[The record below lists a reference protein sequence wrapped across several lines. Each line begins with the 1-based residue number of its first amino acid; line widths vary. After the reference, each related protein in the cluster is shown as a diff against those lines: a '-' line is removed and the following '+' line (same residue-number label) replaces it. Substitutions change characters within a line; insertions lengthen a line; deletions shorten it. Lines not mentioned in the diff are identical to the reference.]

1 MITILRIGNYNYV
14 KSIFLMLLTG
24 LCFVAVM
31 VSVKYLS
38 KDLPSIQAAFF
49 RYLFGLILILPLFKF
64 QYKNNTN
71 KIPIFKYGLRGLI
84 HGFAVVLWFYS
95 VANIPMA
102 DVTAINYLTPIFTT
116 IGAILIFKE
125 VITLNRVGA
134 LLLSFIG
141 AMLILKPGI
150 EIFSYGKIAQ
160 LLSTILFAASY
171 LIAKNLTKTESTN
184 LIVIF
189 LTFFATITLLPF
201 TFFMW
206 VNPSIDDLLL
216 LFVVAILG
224 TLGHYFMTM
233 ALSLAPLSV
242 TQPVIFFQL
251 IWSTLIGLLLFGE
264 SVDIFILIGGSFI
277 VVAIV
282 QLSSNE
288 KIIKKT
294 P

>member
-1 MITILRIGNYNYV
+1 
-14 KSIFLMLLTG
+14 MLLTG

-64 QYKNNTN
+64 QYKKNTN
-71 KIPIFKYGLRGLI
+71 KLPIFKYGLRGII

-141 AMLILKPGI
+141 AMLILKPGF
-150 EIFSYGKIAQ
+150 EIFSAGKIAQ
-160 LLSTILFAASY
+160 LLSTILFATSY
-171 LIAKNLTKTESTN
+171 LITKNLTKTESTN

-216 LFVVAILG
+216 LFGVAILG

-264 SVDIFILIGGSFI
+264 SLDIFILIGGSFI

-288 KIIKKT
+288 KLIKKT

>member
-1 MITILRIGNYNYV
+1 LITSLRIRNYNYL

-64 QYKNNTN
+64 QYKKNKN

-160 LLSTILFAASY
+160 LLSTILFATSY

>member
-1 MITILRIGNYNYV
+1 MSASLRIRNFNYL

-64 QYKNNTN
+64 QYKKNTN
-71 KIPIFKYGLRGLI
+71 KLPIFKYGLRGII

-95 VANIPMA
+95 VVNIPMA

-134 LLLSFIG
+134 LLLSFVG
-141 AMLILKPGI
+141 AMLILKPGF

-160 LLSTILFAASY
+160 LFSTILFATSY

-201 TFFMW
+201 TFFLW
-206 VNPSIDDLLL
+206 VNPSIGDLLL
-216 LFVVAILG
+216 LFGVAILG

-264 SVDIFILIGGSFI
+264 SLDIFILIGGSFI

>member
-1 MITILRIGNYNYV
+1 MITSLRIRNFNYL

-64 QYKNNTN
+64 QYKKNTN
-71 KIPIFKYGLRGLI
+71 KLPIFKYGLRGII

-160 LLSTILFAASY
+160 LLSTILFATSY

-216 LFVVAILG
+216 LFGVAILG
-224 TLGHYFMTM
+224 TFGHYFMTM

-264 SVDIFILIGGSFI
+264 SLDIFILIGGSFI

>member
-1 MITILRIGNYNYV
+1 MITSLRIKNLDYV
-14 KSIFLMLLTG
+14 TSIFLMLLTG

-64 QYKNNTN
+64 QYKKNTN
-71 KIPIFKYGLRGLI
+71 KLPIFKYGLRGII

-160 LLSTILFAASY
+160 LLSTILFATSY

-264 SVDIFILIGGSFI
+264 SLDIFILIGGSFI

>member
-1 MITILRIGNYNYV
+1 MITSLRIRNLNYF

-31 VSVKYLS
+31 VSVKYLG

-64 QYKNNTN
+64 QYKKNTN
-71 KIPIFKYGLRGLI
+71 KLPIFKYGLRGII

-95 VANIPMA
+95 VVNIPMA

-201 TFFMW
+201 TFFLW
-206 VNPSIDDLLL
+206 VNPSIGDLLL
-216 LFVVAILG
+216 LFGVAILG

>member
-1 MITILRIGNYNYV
+1 MITRLRIRNLNYV

-64 QYKNNTN
+64 QYKKNTN
-71 KIPIFKYGLRGLI
+71 KLPIFKYGLRGLI

-160 LLSTILFAASY
+160 LLSTILFATSY

-201 TFFMW
+201 TFFLW
-206 VNPSIDDLLL
+206 VNPSIGDLLL
-216 LFVVAILG
+216 LFGVAILG

-264 SVDIFILIGGSFI
+264 SLDIFILIGGSFI

-288 KIIKKT
+288 KLKN
-294 P
+294 

>member
-1 MITILRIGNYNYV
+1 MITSLRIRNYNYL

-49 RYLFGLILILPLFKF
+49 RYLFGLILILPLFRF
-64 QYKNNTN
+64 GYKKNTN
-71 KIPIFKYGLRGLI
+71 KIPIFKYGLRGII

-141 AMLILKPGI
+141 AMLILKPGF
-150 EIFSYGKIAQ
+150 EIFSDGKIAQ
-160 LLSTILFAASY
+160 LLSTILFATSY

-201 TFFMW
+201 TFFLW

-216 LFVVAILG
+216 LFGVAILG

-264 SVDIFILIGGSFI
+264 SLDIFILIGGAFI
-277 VVAIV
+277 VVAIL

-288 KIIKKT
+288 KLKN
-294 P
+294 

>member
-1 MITILRIGNYNYV
+1 
-14 KSIFLMLLTG
+14 MLLTG

-64 QYKNNTN
+64 QYRKNTN
-71 KIPIFKYGLRGLI
+71 KLPIFKYGLRGLI

-141 AMLILKPGI
+141 AMLILKPGM

-160 LLSTILFAASY
+160 LLSTILFATSY
-171 LIAKNLTKTESTN
+171 LIAKTLTKTESTN

-251 IWSTLIGLLLFGE
+251 IWSTVSGLLLFGE
-264 SVDIFILIGGSFI
+264 SLDISILIGGSFI

>member
-1 MITILRIGNYNYV
+1 MITSLRIRNLNYF

-64 QYKNNTN
+64 QYKKNTN
-71 KIPIFKYGLRGLI
+71 KLPIFKYGLRGII

-160 LLSTILFAASY
+160 LLSTILFATSY

>member
-1 MITILRIGNYNYV
+1 
-14 KSIFLMLLTG
+14 MLLTG

-64 QYKNNTN
+64 QYKKNTN
-71 KIPIFKYGLRGLI
+71 KLPIFKYGLRGII

-116 IGAILIFKE
+116 VGAILIFKE

-141 AMLILKPGI
+141 AMLILKPGF

-160 LLSTILFAASY
+160 LFSTILFATSY

-201 TFFMW
+201 TFFLW
-206 VNPSIDDLLL
+206 VNPSIGDLLL
-216 LFVVAILG
+216 LFGVAILG

-288 KIIKKT
+288 KLKK
-294 P
+294 

>member
-1 MITILRIGNYNYV
+1 MITSLRIRNYNYL
-14 KSIFLMLLTG
+14 KSIVLMLLTG

-64 QYKNNTN
+64 KYKKNTN

-160 LLSTILFAASY
+160 LLSTILFATSY

-216 LFVVAILG
+216 LFGVAILG
-224 TLGHYFMTM
+224 TLGHYLMTM

-264 SVDIFILIGGSFI
+264 SVDIYILIGGSFI

>member
-1 MITILRIGNYNYV
+1 MITSLRIKNLNYV
-14 KSIFLMLLTG
+14 TSIFLMLLTG

-64 QYKNNTN
+64 QYKKNTN
-71 KIPIFKYGLRGLI
+71 KLPIFKYGLRGII

-160 LLSTILFAASY
+160 LLSTILFATSY

-201 TFFMW
+201 TFFLW

-216 LFVVAILG
+216 LFGVAILG

-264 SVDIFILIGGSFI
+264 SLDIFILIGGSFI

>member
-1 MITILRIGNYNYV
+1 MITSLRIRNYNYL

-64 QYKNNTN
+64 QYKKNKN

-160 LLSTILFAASY
+160 LLSTILFATSY

>member
-1 MITILRIGNYNYV
+1 
-14 KSIFLMLLTG
+14 MLLTG
-24 LCFVAVM
+24 VCFVAVM
-31 VSVKYLS
+31 VTVKFLS
-38 KDLPSIQAAFF
+38 KEIPSIQAAFF
-49 RYLFGLILILPLFKF
+49 RYLFGLIIIFPLIALQFKNKI
-64 QYKNNTN
+64 KN
-71 KIPIFKYGLRGLI
+71 IPIFKHGIRGII

-125 VITLNRVGA
+125 EITFNRSFALILSFFGA
-134 LLLSFIG
+134 L
-141 AMLILKPGI
+141 LILKPGF
-150 EIFSYGKIAQ
+150 EIFSDGKIAQ
-160 LLSTILFAASY
+160 LFSTILFATSY
-171 LIAKNLTKTESTN
+171 LIAKNLTKTESTDM
-184 LIVIF
+184 IVIF
-189 LTFFATITLLPF
+189 LTLFATITLLPF
-201 TFFMW
+201 TLFLW
-206 VNPSIDDLLL
+206 VNPAMDDLLL
-216 LFVVAILG
+216 LFIVAILG

-264 SVDIFILIGGSFI
+264 SLDIFILIGGAFI

-288 KIIKKT
+288 KLKN
-294 P
+294 

>member
-1 MITILRIGNYNYV
+1 
-14 KSIFLMLLTG
+14 MLLTG

-64 QYKNNTN
+64 QYKKNTN
-71 KIPIFKYGLRGLI
+71 KLPIFKYGLRGII

-141 AMLILKPGI
+141 AMLILKPGF

-160 LLSTILFAASY
+160 LFSTILFATSY

-201 TFFMW
+201 TLFLW
-206 VNPSIDDLLL
+206 VNPSIGDLLL
-216 LFVVAILG
+216 LFGVAILG

-264 SVDIFILIGGSFI
+264 SLDIFILIGGSLI

-288 KIIKKT
+288 KLKN
-294 P
+294 

>member
-1 MITILRIGNYNYV
+1 MITSLRIRNFNYL

-64 QYKNNTN
+64 QCKKNTN
-71 KIPIFKYGLRGLI
+71 KLPIFKYGLRGLI

-141 AMLILKPGI
+141 AMLILKPGL

-160 LLSTILFAASY
+160 LLSTILFATSY

-201 TFFMW
+201 TFFLW

-216 LFVVAILG
+216 LFGVAILG

-264 SVDIFILIGGSFI
+264 SLDIFILIGGSFI

-288 KIIKKT
+288 KLIKKT

>member
-1 MITILRIGNYNYV
+1 
-14 KSIFLMLLTG
+14 MLLTG
-24 LCFVAVM
+24 VCFVAVM

-49 RYLFGLILILPLFKF
+49 RYLFGLILILPLFRF
-64 QYKNNTN
+64 GYKKNTN
-71 KIPIFKYGLRGLI
+71 KIPIFKYGLRGII

-141 AMLILKPGI
+141 AMLILKPGF
-150 EIFSYGKIAQ
+150 EIFSDGKIAQ
-160 LLSTILFAASY
+160 LLSTILFATSY

-201 TFFMW
+201 TFILW
-206 VNPSIDDLLL
+206 VNPSIDDLIL
-216 LFVVAILG
+216 LFGVAILG

-264 SVDIFILIGGSFI
+264 SLDIFILIGGAFI

-288 KIIKKT
+288 KIKISKKT

>member
-1 MITILRIGNYNYV
+1 MITSLRIRNYNYLQ
-14 KSIFLMLLTG
+14 SIFLMLLTG

-64 QYKNNTN
+64 QYKKNTN

-141 AMLILKPGI
+141 AMLILKPGM

-160 LLSTILFAASY
+160 LLSTILFATSY

-216 LFVVAILG
+216 LFGVAILG

-264 SVDIFILIGGSFI
+264 SLDIFILIGGAFI

-288 KIIKKT
+288 KIKN
-294 P
+294 

>member
-1 MITILRIGNYNYV
+1 MITSLRIRNYNYL

-64 QYKNNTN
+64 QYKKNTN
-71 KIPIFKYGLRGLI
+71 KLPIFKYGLRGLI

-141 AMLILKPGI
+141 AMLILKPGF
-150 EIFSYGKIAQ
+150 EIFSAGKIAQ
-160 LLSTILFAASY
+160 LLSTILFATSY

-264 SVDIFILIGGSFI
+264 SLDIFILIGGSFI